1 MKNLILTII
10 FAPIAVVI
18 VACSWAYR
26 KTRRQYCRFCI
37 NVLWKRF
44 QVRTSA
50 YERWHD
56 KRAKKLQALLDNEHS
71 MYPSF

>member
-1 MKNLILTII
+1 MKDLILTII
-10 FAPIAVVI
+10 LAPVAMVI
-18 VACSWAYR
+18 VAALW
-26 KTRRQYCRFCI
+26 TRRQYRCFCI

-56 KRAKKLQALLDNEHS
+56 KRAKKLQALLDIEHS